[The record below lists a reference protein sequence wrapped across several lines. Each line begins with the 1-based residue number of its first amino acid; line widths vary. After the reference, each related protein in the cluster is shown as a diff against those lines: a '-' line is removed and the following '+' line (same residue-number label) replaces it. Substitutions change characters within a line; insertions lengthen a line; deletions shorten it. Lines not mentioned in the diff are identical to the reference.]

1 MPPAPVV
8 EGRRVDALPSD
19 TEAVQGRR
27 LSTSEDAAVALPIG
41 PWADLGV
48 SSMSTTV
55 PDVEALL
62 PTAVVR
68 SDEADARDDREERKI
83 KFLATLSPWQ
93 RWKLLWW
100 HKSGFYR
107 Q

>member
-68 SDEADARDDREERKI
+68 SDETDARDDREERKI

-107 Q
+107 